1 MKILILTVAGMSSR
15 FSRSIGRECLKCIYY
30 ENDIKESLLY
40 KMIFDNKAF
49 DKYIIVGGFHYEELS
64 EIINTEFA
72 DYSDKIELIYNEHYA
87 DYLSGYSLYMG
98 LKCADKYAYD
108 EIVFAEGDLFVDK
121 NSFNKVYDS
130 RTNVITYNTE
140 PIYADKAV
148 VYYYDEKYNIHYIY
162 DTNHQ
167 LIEINEP
174 MRGIFNSGQ
183 IWKFVDRLRVKDVYG
198 NMALNEW
205 KGTNLNFIQKYFM
218 EIERDQCEAIR
229 LDKWI
234 NCNTIDDYK
243 MIQLIE

>member
-1 MKILILTVAGMSSR
+1 M
-15 FSRSIGRECLKCIYY
+15 
-30 ENDIKESLLY
+30 
-40 KMIFDNKAF
+40 
-49 DKYIIVGGFHYEELS
+49 
-64 EIINTEFA
+64 
-72 DYSDKIELIYNEHYA
+72 
-87 DYLSGYSLYMG
+87 
-98 LKCADKYAYD
+98 
-108 EIVFAEGDLFVDK
+108 DK

-130 RTNVITYNTE
+130 KTNVITYNTE

-183 IWKFVDRLRVKDVYG
+183 IWKFVDRLRIKNVYG
-198 NMALNEW
+198 NMTLNEW

-218 EIERDQCEAIR
+218 GIERDQCEAIR